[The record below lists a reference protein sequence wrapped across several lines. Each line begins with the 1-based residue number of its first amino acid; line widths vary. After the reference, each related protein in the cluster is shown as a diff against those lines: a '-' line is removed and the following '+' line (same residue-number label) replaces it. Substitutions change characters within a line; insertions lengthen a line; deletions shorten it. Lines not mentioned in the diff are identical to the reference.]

1 MRLQVSNLG
10 GSYQAL
16 INDTEKWI
24 LINNHSVFRT
34 KMEFLVVFDCLWF
47 QREPCLLSAVCED
60 LEAALLGGR
69 VVAAGSGQD
78 GPFPL
83 VLQLPDVG
91 DVGGPHLPGGGQR
104 GRGRGGRGPCSCTS
118 RRMIGN
124 IERTESW
131 SQVCYTW
138 RQSRIVQWIEIVCF
152 MSIT

>member
-1 MRLQVSNLG
+1 M
-10 GSYQAL
+10 
-16 INDTEKWI
+16 
-24 LINNHSVFRT
+24 
-34 KMEFLVVFDCLWF
+34 
-47 QREPCLLSAVCED
+47 SAVCED
-60 LEAALLGGR
+60 LEPLVEDVLLLKEQDVPAFKEAEAALLGGR

-91 DVGGPHLPGGGQR
+91 AEGGPHLPASYVTVVPGNPLFGGVDGDAPVVLLFGGGQR

-118 RRMIGN
+118 RCMIGN

-138 RQSRIVQWIEIVCF
+138 RQSRIV
-152 MSIT
+152 

>member
-1 MRLQVSNLG
+1 
-10 GSYQAL
+10 
-16 INDTEKWI
+16 
-24 LINNHSVFRT
+24 
-34 KMEFLVVFDCLWF
+34 MEFLVVFDCLWF

-104 GRGRGGRGPCSCTS
+104 GRGRGGRGPCSWLWD
-118 RRMIGN
+118 RRRLAIPDHLVVVFGDHLGH
-124 IERTESW
+124 
-131 SQVCYTW
+131 VGHGA
-138 RQSRIVQWIEIVCF
+138 V
-152 MSIT
+152 